1 MKILIYGTDCPKC
14 RKMEEVVRRMLAEL
28 GQPTDIEKITDMREI
43 MEAGVMYTPALS
55 IDGKVVVTGR
65 VPSRDELQDLMTS

>member
-14 RKMEEVVRRMLAEL
+14 RKMEEVVKQRLAEL
-28 GQPTDIEKITDMREI
+28 GHPTDIEKITDMREI
-43 MEAGVMYTPALS
+43 IDAGVMYTPALS

-65 VPSRDELQDLMTS
+65 VPSADELEELMS